1 MFFHAQMFPWSF
13 LVWLGF
19 CLFVFLLGDSELK
32 YRVFGLELK
41 IVLLCSGIISLC
53 HHAQTLGR
61 LDITTFSVISL
72 LFVRQ
77 LHQP

>member
-1 MFFHAQMFPWSF
+1 M
-13 LVWLGF
+13 
-19 CLFVFLLGDSELK
+19 FVFLLGDSELI
-32 YRVFGLELK
+32 YRVFGLEFK
-41 IVLLCSGIISLC
+41 ILLCSGIIGLC

-61 LDITTFSVISL
+61 LDITTFSIISL

>member
-1 MFFHAQMFPWSF
+1 MVR
-13 LVWLGF
+13 L
-19 CLFVFLLGDSELK
+19 LFVFLLGDSELK

-41 IVLLCSGIISLC
+41 IVLLLCSGLIGMC

-61 LDITTFSVISL
+61 LDITTFSIISL

>member
-1 MFFHAQMFPWSF
+1 MVR
-13 LVWLGF
+13 L
-19 CLFVFLLGDSELK
+19 LFVFLLGDSELK

-41 IVLLCSGIISLC
+41 IVLLLCFGLIGMC

-61 LDITTFSVISL
+61 LDITTFSIISL